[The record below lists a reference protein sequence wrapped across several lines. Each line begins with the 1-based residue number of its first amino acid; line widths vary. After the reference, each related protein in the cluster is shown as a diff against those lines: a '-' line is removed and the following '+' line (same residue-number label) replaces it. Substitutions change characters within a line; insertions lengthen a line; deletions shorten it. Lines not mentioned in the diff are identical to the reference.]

1 VARDG
6 VAKVWRVVLQS
17 DETGTLQVSDL
28 LAVHSFSPFA
38 GAAVTAVDVCR
49 SGPLGK
55 LTAAQGSS
63 SATSWLVALGAESG
77 DLQVWQVGPVRSA
90 SEESS
95 EYASH
100 VLLTVPEAH
109 AHGATV
115 RRLRWR
121 PQQQPLKESEE
132 TSWELASCGEDRTV
146 RVHRISL

>member
-1 VARDG
+1 MARDG
-6 VAKVWRVVLQS
+6 IVKVWRVELQT

-28 LAVHSFSPFA
+28 LAVHSFTPFA

-49 SGPLGK
+49 SGPLDK
-55 LTAAQGSS
+55 LTAAVQGTS
-63 SATSWLVALGAESG
+63 SATAWLVALGAESG
-77 DLQVWQVGPVRSA
+77 DLQVWQVGPVDSA
-90 SEESS
+90 SEEDAA
-95 EYASH
+95 YASH
-100 VLLTVPEAH
+100 ALLTVPEAH

-121 PQQQPLKESEE
+121 PQQSQKESEE